1 MFCVKC
7 GKVID
12 DNAKFCTGCGAENS
26 PDAVNTE
33 TVAVSE
39 NNAEAVAAVMPDEI
53 INEAVGE
60 DKTAENVVSF
70 STDELDEHASD
81 NSLLKESSAVIDEP
95 LSDNS
100 SEVKAL
106 TEPEEN
112 KKLSAGRFAGAAVIS
127 VFLVIFILVFNL
139 LLSTRL
145 GLSGNSLSKA
155 MDHMNIEYLLD
166 TKLDDKK
173 TLNGYIYENLDDK
186 FISASNAEEKDVR
199 SLVLALEMDKFA
211 AENIKD
217 YAAYLVDGRV
227 RKDPSLTSDDVIEY
241 LRDRSGVFESELDF
255 IMSETDYK
263 QIERSLDNMKLDSKL
278 SIEQWSDNIGFNL
291 SNSSFIFSFITIG
304 IALAIVLVL
313 YIWITIVLDKRGRFV
328 MGYFGNSTFIAGLVT
343 FIPASAFNIF
353 SVYASLYTANTV
365 TFASAYLL
373 APLTTVAM
381 IIGAFEIILGVIFK
395 KSGKCLKKKALK
407 ADGGI

>member
-33 TVAVSE
+33 TVAAPE
-39 NNAEAVAAVMPDEI
+39 KNTEAVAAVMPDET

-60 DKTAENVVSF
+60 AKTAENVVSF
-70 STDELDEHASD
+70 STDELDEHTFN
-81 NSLLKESSAVIDEP
+81 NSPLKENSAVIDEP
-95 LSDNS
+95 IPDAYP
-100 SEVKAL
+100 EVEAL

-145 GLSGNSLSKA
+145 GLCENSLSKA
-155 MDHMNIEYLLD
+155 MDRMNIEYLLD

-173 TLNGYIYENLDDK
+173 TLNGYIYENLDGK

-199 SLVLALEMDKFA
+199 SLILALEIDKFA

-217 YAAYLVDGRV
+217 YAAYLVDGSV

-241 LRDRSGVFESELDF
+241 LRDRSGIFESELDF
-255 IMSETDYK
+255 IMSEIDYK
-263 QIERSLDNMKLDSKL
+263 QIERSLNNMKLDSKL
-278 SIEQWSDNIGFNL
+278 SIERWSDNIGFNL

-343 FIPASAFNIF
+343 FIPALAFNIF

-365 TFASAYLL
+365 IFVSAHLL

-381 IIGAFEIILGVIFK
+381 IIGAFEIILGIIFK

-407 ADGGI
+407 TDGGI